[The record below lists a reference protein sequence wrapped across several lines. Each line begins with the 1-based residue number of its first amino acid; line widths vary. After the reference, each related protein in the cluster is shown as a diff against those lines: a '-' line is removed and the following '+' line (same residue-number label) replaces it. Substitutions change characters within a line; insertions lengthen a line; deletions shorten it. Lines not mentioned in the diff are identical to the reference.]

1 VRPAGRFRSTPKASG
16 DDDER
21 GSGLKGRARRA
32 TGEEGLPTVRAPAA
46 LGPPIV
52 ERKTDAPR
60 SSGPCAEGHRG
71 IRTHPPMSDQWS
83 LVRTDAGVSVRGEI
97 DLSTAEDFE
106 EQLHAAAMEA
116 GITFEIDLSDVTFI
130 DSTGITAMI
139 HVVDAVPTTDVVV
152 RASRQAFIV
161 LDLVGMA
168 EGAWANVVV
177 LPPPED
183 DAVPTD

>member
-1 VRPAGRFRSTPKASG
+1 
-16 DDDER
+16 
-21 GSGLKGRARRA
+21 
-32 TGEEGLPTVRAPAA
+32 
-46 LGPPIV
+46 
-52 ERKTDAPR
+52 
-60 SSGPCAEGHRG
+60 
-71 IRTHPPMSDQWS
+71 MSDQWS

-97 DLSTAEDFE
+97 DLSTAGDFE

-130 DSTGITAMI
+130 DSAGITAMI
-139 HVVDAVPTTDVVV
+139 HVVDAVPGTDVVV
-152 RASRQAFIV
+152 RASRQVFMV

-183 DAVPTD
+183 DAVPSD